1 MPAQLAFA
9 KLTTPA
15 TEATWSLAYNA
26 GSLFATLA
34 LTLEPTGEKTAAELG
49 KSVISNLEAEFFS
62 LEEKS
67 FEAIKTAL
75 STALADIPKSA
86 TLSAAFAY
94 NKDGF
99 LYIYALGNAQIMLH
113 RNDQTGILLKNTQA
127 ELSGGS
133 GVLQTG
139 DTLLLGTNSF
149 FSALTSSQITE
160 AFSLQHPS
168 DMSENLHAHLTEK
181 STGTEVAMFL
191 TYTGDTQQFEPRE
204 TSLPVS
210 TPQPTEEIPEQ
221 KPSSHHFGSFFQ
233 KKDSVPDSPLSM
245 DTEDTLPSRTQ
256 TFTRDENTSETTGD
270 DSVRVTGSSLK
281 SLSAT
286 FLRSKFLFIG
296 LAFLVFFI
304 LIGLIYQTKQNEYKK
319 QVHAIFT
326 ENYEAAKKDFEEG
339 ESLYTLNKA
348 LAHDDYQSAKDR
360 LTSIEGKLKA
370 DSEEAKLLADLL
382 EKVNARLDETGTVS
396 TLTATEKT
404 DKDSLLLAT
413 LAKKSP
419 LAITEDATS
428 LYLLNSS
435 SVTKIDKSTNKETTV
450 IKNDDDW
457 DQAVAIALYLSNIYI
472 LDQQE
477 GVLKYTPTSS
487 GFVKTTYFKEG
498 EKPTS
503 TLTGMSIDSS
513 IWLLSKDGKVLK
525 FTKGSQDSFSL
536 SGLET
541 LPTNP
546 SKLHTTID
554 GEILYVLDQQ
564 NSQILLFDKTGAFSS
579 SLVAPELKN
588 AIEFTVDEKT
598 KTILFLS
605 NKKIYQI
612 SLP

>member
-49 KSVISNLEAEFFS
+49 KSIISNLEAEFFS

-75 STALADIPKSA
+75 STALADIPKTA

-99 LYIYALGNAQIMLH
+99 LYIYALGDAQIMLH
-113 RNDQTGILLKNTQA
+113 RKDQTGLLLKNRQD

-181 STGTEVAMFL
+181 STGTEVALFL
-191 TYTGDTQQFEPRE
+191 TYTGETQQFAPQ
-204 TSLPVS
+204 TATATP
-210 TPQPTEEIPEQ
+210 TPQPTEEKVGD
-221 KPSSHHFGSFFQ
+221 KPPAHHFGSFFQ
-233 KKDSVPDSPLSM
+233 KKEAVPDSPLSI
-245 DTEDTLPSRTQ
+245 DTDDTLPSRTQ
-256 TFTRDENTSETTGD
+256 TFIRDENPTEITAD
-270 DSVRVTGSSLK
+270 DSVRVTGSSFR
-281 SLSAT
+281 SLPAT
-286 FLRSKFLFIG
+286 ILRSKFLFIG

-319 QVHAIFT
+319 QVQAIFT

-360 LTSIEGKLKA
+360 LTSIESKLKA

-382 EKVNARLDETGTVS
+382 KKVNTRLDETGTVS

-404 DKDSLLLAT
+404 DKDSPLLAT

-428 LYLLNSS
+428 LYLLNSNA
-435 SVTKIDKSTNKETTV
+435 VTKIDKSTNKETTV

-498 EKPTS
+498 QKPTG

-513 IWLLSKDGKVLK
+513 IWLLSKDGKILK
-525 FTKGSQDSFSL
+525 FTKGSQDAFSL

-554 GEILYVLDQQ
+554 GETLYVLDQQ
-564 NSQILLFDKTGAFSS
+564 NSQILLFDKTGSFSS
-579 SLVAPELKN
+579 SLVAPELKH
-588 AIEFTVDEKT
+588 AVEFSVDEKK
-598 KTILFLS
+598 KTILFLA